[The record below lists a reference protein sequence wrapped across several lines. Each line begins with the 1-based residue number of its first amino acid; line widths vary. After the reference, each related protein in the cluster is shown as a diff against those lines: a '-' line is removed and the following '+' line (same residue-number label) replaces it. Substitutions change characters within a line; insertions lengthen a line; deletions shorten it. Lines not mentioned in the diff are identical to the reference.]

1 MPITI
6 SQNQS
11 RLYFLPKGSYINI
24 DASNGE
30 SLVENYGSGNELVT
44 KDSTQGLMKVGPYL
58 KEARVKISALSGS
71 IDIDDLAYD
80 FGKPDTSLNSVKIN
94 DFGAIG
100 NGVND
105 DTDAFNSAISYLS
118 KRGGG
123 TLDLEV
129 GKTYL
134 VSGGIEP
141 ISNLTISGARST
153 VKLKT
158 GASQGIFYYNSA
170 TTLTGFNL
178 SDIILD
184 GNNVVQNVIHIT
196 EPSPVAPDKTWS
208 YSILTN
214 VEIKNS
220 GAIGLYCPIPG
231 RIRLIGCYIHNN
243 DTSLAWDREHI
254 DAYGTTV
261 ESNRIGIRSTGN
273 HFVWLHSTIAHNTEK
288 GWTTSGAG
296 LGTYSDVFE
305 GAFIGCTFIDNGTNS
320 LEGRLTKTRVI
331 GCRFLDAGTHITN
344 TRSCLI
350 TGNEFV
356 GPFTYAVD
364 MLGNS
369 TLFNNN
375 LVAEGV
381 NGIRTD
387 TAGSSQ
393 FSISN
398 NNFNTLTG
406 MPIEAVTPTR
416 AQICSNILEDCTGG
430 GIYINSATGTAAGF
444 NVNDNKL
451 DTITGIGIRLVAG
464 SGDNSDWSISRNYIY
479 RTSLEAIKIE
489 DTTGVMYT
497 SAIDHNTIVS
507 ANTSNTADID
517 AVTSAAVHRS
527 STIVGNRIR
536 NEGANVGNARYAVN
550 ITGASAQDL
559 YFEGNVARNMDGA
572 NSYVL
577 PATGVTLGTN
587 IGTIAP

>member
-1 MPITI
+1 MPLETNIFTNVTNHYGVRTAVEVNSI
-6 SQNQS
+6 PAGLGLVGDGIRDDSAAMQ
-11 RLYFLPKGSYINI
+11 RNI
-24 DASNGE
+24 DH
-30 SLVENYGSGNELVT
+30 
-44 KDSTQGLMKVGPYL
+44 
-58 KEARVKISALSGS
+58 LSS
-71 IDIDDLAYD
+71 I
-80 FGKPDTSLNSVKIN
+80 
-94 DFGAIG
+94 
-100 NGVND
+100 
-105 DTDAFNSAISYLS
+105 
-118 KRGGG
+118 GGG
-123 TLDLEV
+123 TLNLLP
-129 GKTYL
+129 GKTYKVTNIL
-134 VSGGIEP
+134 PKNNITIEGNGCTLIQP
-141 ISNLTISGARST
+141 DDATT
-153 VKLKT
+153 PM
-158 GASQGIFYYNSA
+158 FYYNSS
-170 TTLTGFNL
+170 TTLSAFNL
-178 SDIILD
+178 YNVTLD
-184 GNNVVQNVIHIT
+184 GNNVVEDIIHIN
-196 EPSPVAPDKTWS
+196 EPSPLAPDKTWD
-208 YSILTN
+208 YSTLLN
-214 VEIKNS
+214 VTIKNS
-220 GAIGLYCPIPG
+220 GAIGLYVPIPG
-231 RIRLIGCYIHNN
+231 RVRLLSCYIHHN
-243 DTSLAWDREHI
+243 DIGVAWDREHI
-254 DAYGTTV
+254 DAYGTAIDA
-261 ESNRIGIRSTGN
+261 NRIGVRSTGN
-273 HFVWLHSTIAHNTEK
+273 HFVWLHSTILHNTEK

-296 LGTYSDVFE
+296 LGTYTDIFE

-320 LEGRLTKTRVI
+320 LEGRLTKARVI
-331 GCRFLDAGTHITN
+331 GCRFLDAGTHITD

-364 MLGNS
+364 ILGNS

-381 NGIRTD
+381 NGVRTD

-398 NNFNTLTG
+398 NNFNTMTG
-406 MPIEAVTPTR
+406 MPIEAVTPSR

-430 GIYINSATGTAAGF
+430 GIYINSATGTGTGF

-489 DTTGVMYT
+489 DTTGVMYS
-497 SAIDHNTIVS
+497 SAIDHNTIIS

-536 NEGANVGNARYAVN
+536 NEGADVGNARYAVN